1 MKYIYI
7 IMNEL
12 LKINIEQCSSYKIAP
27 VKIPFRNYLRNTI
40 TSSSVMYLLKYLDHF
55 LPPYLQ
61 L

>member
-1 MKYIYI
+1 
-7 IMNEL
+7 MNEL